1 MHPFMAFAAQMFPSS
16 KENTNYARLCRLL
29 VDVGSQVLKEI
40 FNKICPPGGLDI
52 VLASPSVYATLQ
64 SLRDKKILNSLQWS
78 KLYPAIKSSVTSEN
92 FDITLLMVLLRNICG
107 LTPPATGWDN
117 LPSPTDL
124 SCEADIARIKFY
136 RNTVYAHATQ
146 ASIDDVTFDDH
157 WKNIRDTLVRLGG
170 KTYEAAIDGL
180 KHDCLDPDMKEEM
193 NKSNSRS
200 ELPEKEPNIYG
211 RTKEIE
217 VIVQALLGKRDETVA
232 CVLISGTAGVGKS
245 TVAIQAGYWLKNEFE
260 AIVKFCSL
268 RGACKGANDGP
279 DSVVREILNVC
290 VPGHHQG
297 GEYPRHVLL
306 NWCKQLENEMI
317 LIIDNVEDAVES
329 RDHCFLSLL
338 SDMRMRSD
346 CKIKFLITSSSDI
359 ETVGMIS
366 NIPLLKL
373 SFDPLDVEES
383 IEVLRNAANLTS
395 ADTDPNT
402 DAKLREIARLC
413 ENIPLALR
421 LAGALLSEES
431 EYTFAELKLK
441 LEKNPTSTLG
451 LNPVMEIA
459 FEKLD
464 ESLQRALVSLS
475 VFPQSFKRDAA
486 EAILGDN
493 CGEALTNL
501 KKRCLIQKRD
511 DLYLIHLLIRSY
523 AKRIGEKS
531 KFCQIIIDGKQSCHK
546 HFLSLI
552 LRNTQKY
559 WGKNTCKESF
569 QLFSKERINIE
580 YILREVADG
589 QEKVQNCKELED
601 VVDACG
607 QVAPYIEDC
616 VTFKLYYEFLNGLLQ
631 FSRIQGNKTKQVE
644 LLFLLYDESRRHGG
658 DMRKSKDLIDQAVK
672 LYNENLHLFEQ
683 NRLSKASFLSH
694 YGRYLSQDN
703 DRRDEAE
710 RRLKQA
716 LSIVEKEGN
725 EHASIF
731 DIGRVLSQMGH
742 IARPGKDKKG
752 KRQKEAIERRNKEA
766 LTYFQKALRFR
777 QTCYGEHVVTALA
790 HKDMAGHY
798 LAMEDFQKAKENYE
812 AAVRIFEG
820 IGMMKH
826 KEAIPTYKNIA
837 RCYEKCGKIDQ
848 ARRIFEMG
856 SKVAESTI
864 EGNDKWKVEINTNLA
879 LLLYRNYPNE
889 ERKAKELAKNVFSM
903 AKELKMEN
911 WFNRKELKAFYQ
923 KG

>member
-1 MHPFMAFAAQMFPSS
+1 MAFAAQMFPSS
-16 KENTNYARLCRLL
+16 KENTNYARVCRLL

-40 FNKICPPGGLDI
+40 FNKICPPGGLHI

-136 RNTVYAHATQ
+136 RNTVYAHAIQ
-146 ASIDDVTFDDH
+146 ASIDDATFEDH

-180 KHDCLDPDMKEEM
+180 KHECLDPDMEEEM

-211 RTKEIE
+211 RMKDIE

-245 TVAIQAGYWLKNEFE
+245 TVAIQAGYWLKDEFE

-268 RGACKGANDGP
+268 RGASKGTNDGP

-290 VPGHHQG
+290 VPGHHQS

-306 NWCKQLENEMI
+306 NWCRQLENELI
-317 LIIDNVEDAVES
+317 LIIDNVEGAVES

-346 CKIKFLITSSSDI
+346 RKIKFLITSSSDI
-359 ETVGMIS
+359 ETVGTIS

-373 SFDPLDVEES
+373 SLDPLDVEES

-402 DAKLREIARLC
+402 DAKLREIAQLC

-451 LNPVMEIA
+451 LNPIMEIA

-493 CGEALTNL
+493 CAAALTNL
-501 KKRCLIQKRD
+501 KKRCLIQKQD
-511 DLYLIHLLIRSY
+511 DRYLIHLMIRGY
-523 AKRIGEKS
+523 AKQIGQRDD
-531 KFCQIIIDGKQSCHK
+531 FRQILVDGKQGYLK
-546 HFLSLI
+546 HFLTMI
-552 LRNTQKY
+552 LRHSQIY
-559 WGKNTCKESF
+559 WGKDTCKEAF
-569 QLFSKERINIE
+569 QLFNKERINIE
-580 YILREVADG
+580 HILQEVAGG
-589 QEKVQNCKELED
+589 QRKVPNCKELEE

-607 QVAPYIEDC
+607 QLAPYIEDC
-616 VTFKLYYEFLNGLLQ
+616 VPFKRYSDFLHGLLQ
-631 FSRIQGNKTKQVE
+631 FSRIQGNITKQVE
-644 LLFLLYDESRRHGG
+644 ILFLLYDESRRQGG
-658 DMRKSKDLIDQAVK
+658 DMKKSKDIIDQAVK
-672 LYNENLHLFEQ
+672 LYSENQHLFEQ
-683 NRLSKASFLSH
+683 NRLSKAIFLSQF
-694 YGRYLSQDN
+694 GRYLSQDN
-703 DRRDEAE
+703 NSRDKAE
-710 RRLKQA
+710 RRLKEA
-716 LSIVEKEGN
+716 LSILEKESD

-731 DIGRVLSQMGH
+731 DRGRVLSQMGH
-742 IARPGKDKKG
+742 IARPGKDKKD
-752 KRQKEAIERRNKEA
+752 KRQQETNERRSKEA
-766 LTYFQKALRFR
+766 LTYFQEALHFR
-777 QTCYGEHVVTALA
+777 RSRYGEHVVTALA
-790 HKDMAGHY
+790 HKDLAGHY
-798 LAMEDFQKAKENYE
+798 LATEDFCKAKENYE
-812 AAVRIFEG
+812 AAIQIFG
-820 IGMMKH
+820 GMGMMKQ
-826 KEAIPTYKNIA
+826 KEAIPTNKNFA
-837 RCYEKCGKIDQ
+837 TCYEKIGRIDQ
-848 ARRIFEMG
+848 ARRLFEMG
-856 SKVAESTI
+856 SEVAENTI
-864 EGNDKWKVEINTNLA
+864 EGNHKWKVEINTNLA
-879 LLLYRNYPNE
+879 LLLHRNYPDE
-889 ERKAKELAKNVFSM
+889 VHKAKELAENVFSM
-903 AKELKMEN
+903 TKELKMEK
-911 WFNRKELKAFYQ
+911 WIHRDELKALYQ